1 MTNHKRR
8 SLLKGTL
15 TGGALIL
22 AAGAGLLKPLKAL
35 AAEWPKSAFNAKTVP
50 EALKNLYGGAT
61 AATSKDITIKAPIQA
76 ENGAVVPISISTSL
90 PHPESISIVVEKNP
104 NPLIANVALTPG
116 AEGFFSARI
125 KMGKTSNVNVYVKSQ
140 GKIYM
145 ASQQI
150 KVTVGGCGG

>member
-1 MTNHKRR
+1 MTDPKRR

-15 TGGALIL
+15 TGSIIL
-22 AAGAGLLKPLKAL
+22 LAGSAGLLKPLQAL
-35 AAEWPKSAFNAKTVP
+35 AADWPKAAFDAKTVP
-50 EALKNLYGGAT
+50 DALKSIYGST
-61 AATSKDITIKAPIQA
+61 APMVSKDITIKAPIQA
-76 ENGAVVPISISTSL
+76 ENGAVVPISISTTL
-90 PHPESISIVVEKNP
+90 PNPESIGIVVAKNP
-104 NPLIANVALTPG
+104 NPLIANVNLTPA

-125 KMGKTSNVNVYVKSQ
+125 KMGKTSDVNVYVKSH